1 MSGTRIILG
10 SLIGASV
17 RHGIFTVVLPWLIL
31 YRTAGMEE
39 MGFQTGY
46 SAAGWVLVLLGA
58 VLYIRAFAE
67 RLRMTAVVIAST
79 ATSGSG
85 EDSQNVADAQ
95 GAADGSIATDA
106 QGTADGSTATDAQGA
121 ADGSTATDASD
132 FQSLSGD
139 DPAGDS
145 RPIWS
150 EGVHG
155 WSRNPLLL
163 GVVLI
168 LIGECLAFESLA
180 LLVYAG
186 LYWTWLTLYLVFA
199 EEPALRRTLGD
210 EYLQYCRHV
219 PRWFLRMRFRKPA

>member
-39 MGFQTGY
+39 MSFQTGF

-85 EDSQNVADAQ
+85 EDSQNVA
-95 GAADGSIATDA
+95 
-106 QGTADGSTATDAQGA
+106 DAQGA

>member
-39 MGFQTGY
+39 MSFQTGF

-85 EDSQNVADAQ
+85 EDSQNVADV
-95 GAADGSIATDA
+95 
-106 QGTADGSTATDAQGA
+106 QGT

>member
-1 MSGTRIILG
+1 VSGTRIILG

-39 MGFQTGY
+39 MSFQTGF

-85 EDSQNVADAQ
+85 EDSQNVADV
-95 GAADGSIATDA
+95 
-106 QGTADGSTATDAQGA
+106 QGT

>member
-1 MSGTRIILG
+1 VSGTRIILG

-39 MGFQTGY
+39 MSFQTGY

-79 ATSGSG
+79 ATSGSA

-95 GAADGSIATDA
+95 GTADGSIATDA
-106 QGTADGSTATDAQGA
+106 QGTSDGSTATY
-121 ADGSTATDASD
+121 ASD

-163 GVVLI
+163 GVILI
-168 LIGECLAFESLA
+168 LFGECLAFESLA

>member
-39 MGFQTGY
+39 MSFQTGY

-85 EDSQNVADAQ
+85 EDSQYVA
-95 GAADGSIATDA
+95 
-106 QGTADGSTATDAQGA
+106 DAQGA

-163 GVVLI
+163 GVILI
-168 LIGECLAFESLA
+168 LFGECLAFESLA